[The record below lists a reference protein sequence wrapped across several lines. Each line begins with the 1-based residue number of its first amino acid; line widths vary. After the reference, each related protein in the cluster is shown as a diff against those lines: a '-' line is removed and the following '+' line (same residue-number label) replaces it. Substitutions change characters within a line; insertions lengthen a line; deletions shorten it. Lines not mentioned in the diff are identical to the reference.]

1 MARAWTLF
9 TLAGCASAAVIGIDF
24 GGRFLKVGVIQPGT
38 GIDLVLNEA
47 TQRKSSSA
55 AGFNSQDERVYGN
68 EAQNLLGKVPK
79 QVFILSKLLLGKGL
93 NSESVK
99 SFATQLYPYVF
110 EADTVTGGVLMRYDV
125 NATYRP
131 EEMVAF
137 VLSYAKQIAEG
148 HAKTSIKDCVITIP
162 PFFGHLERLAM
173 LNAASIAGLNVLSLL
188 HESTAFAFKY
198 GFDKESEFS
207 VESPTNV
214 VFYDLGASSYKVSVV
229 QFGAV
234 LGKKNKTQGAMTVK
248 GLGWDESLGGRDFD
262 QIVLDF
268 LADEF
273 NEKALRG
280 QDDVRKY
287 PKAVGKLRKA
297 AESAKDILSANAKY
311 QMAVEALHDDRDL
324 RMVLTRDEFVKKAAD
339 LGLWAKLLPPLES
352 ALAQANLTK
361 EQIHRVEVVGGATRI
376 LKVKETALTFFQR
389 KALDGALNGD
399 EAAALGATLYA
410 AKLSTSF
417 RLREFGIT
425 DSYPYAT
432 SIRIAGTDDAIAN
445 ADVAED
451 EAENEEDVN
460 HAGARVKKGKD
471 KLLFKAGS
479 KMPHKKLISMTRTD
493 DFAAT
498 LTAGEPGIGGEDD
511 QIGLF
516 NISGVSAAY
525 QRLLKDEKRKV
536 LGKPKVSVTFALSSS
551 GLIDVS
557 KAEMAIEMM
566 ETYEDFEMV
575 PANETNGTTA
585 NTTDVVEPDSNDV
598 TGNGSTGSAV
608 NMTNAT
614 TVPMV
619 KVAVTRERKRLHYVT
634 LKVARQILGPYMPMT
649 SELIQGCIARN
660 VELLRQ
666 EQVRRTNAE
675 AKNALESFIIDTRDK
690 LFDVETVSTD
700 EEREGLRLQ
709 FDEIEEWLYEDGRAL
724 DAAAYTKKRKNL
736 TALTSPIF
744 LRHAE
749 LEARPKAAAQAREA
763 INWTLTILETWTSE
777 RPEIT
782 ETEREKVRQMCTNF
796 SEWLDAVEAE
806 QNELPLT
813 SPPAYL
819 STMVTSKLDPIEAE
833 VRKLIK
839 KPKPKAP
846 KINKVV
852 NSSESNATAV
862 NETAADESTLENSVD
877 STTDGT
883 GTDADIAESASSES
897 KAEKQPKH
905 DEL

>member
-1 MARAWTLF
+1 MARALVLF

-79 QVFILSKLLLGKGL
+79 QVFVLSKLLLGKGL
-93 NSESVK
+93 DSESVK
-99 SFATQLYPYVF
+99 TFATQLYPYAF
-110 EADTVTGGVLMRYDV
+110 ETDNVTGGVLMRYDA

-207 VESPTNV
+207 VDSPTNV

-248 GLGWDESLGGRDFD
+248 GLGWDDSLGGRDFD
-262 QIVLDF
+262 QVVLGS

-273 NEKALRG
+273 NEKALKG

-311 QMAVEALHDDRDL
+311 QIGVEALHDDRDL
-324 RMVLTRDEFVKKAAD
+324 RIVLTRDDFVKKAED
-339 LGLWAKLLPPLES
+339 SGLWGRLLPPLES

-361 EQIHRVEVVGGATRI
+361 HQIHRVEVVGGATRI
-376 LKVKETALTFFQR
+376 LKVKETALAFFER

-432 SIRIAGTDDAIAN
+432 SIRIAGTDDAMGTDAA
-445 ADVAED
+445 ADE
-451 EAENEEDVN
+451 EAENEED
-460 HAGARVKKGKD
+460 ASTTGSKGKKGKD
-471 KLLFKAGS
+471 KLLFKAGT

-493 DFAAT
+493 DLVAT
-498 LTAGEPGIGGEDD
+498 LTAGEPGTGGEDD
-511 QIGLF
+511 QIGSF

-525 QRLLKDEKRKV
+525 QRLLKDDKRKV

-566 ETYEDFEMV
+566 ETYEDYELV
-575 PANETNGTTA
+575 PANGTNVTSN
-585 NTTDVVEPDSNDV
+585 NTTNVAESDTDETARNDSV
-598 TGNGSTGSAV
+598 ASAG

-614 TVPMV
+614 DVPMV
-619 KVAVTRERKRLHYVT
+619 KVSVTRERKRLHYVT
-634 LKVARQILGPYMPMT
+634 LKVARQVLGAYQPMT
-649 SELIQGCIARN
+649 AELIQGCITRN
-660 VELLRQ
+660 AELLHQ

-675 AKNALESFIIDTRDK
+675 AKNGLESFIIDTRDK
-690 LFDVETVSTD
+690 LSDMETVSTD
-700 EEREGLRLQ
+700 GERESLRIK

-724 DAAAYTKKRKNL
+724 DAAAYTKKKKNL

-749 LEARPKAAAQAREA
+749 LDARPKAAAQAREA
-763 INWTLTILETWTSE
+763 INWTLTILETWTTE

-782 ETEREKVRQMCTNF
+782 EAEREKVREMCTNF
-796 SEWLDAVEAE
+796 SEWLDAVETE
-806 QNELPLT
+806 QSELSLT
-813 SPPAYL
+813 APPAYL
-819 STMVTSKLDPIEAE
+819 STTVTSKLDPIEVE

-846 KINKVV
+846 KIKKVV
-852 NSSESNATAV
+852 NASDSNATAV
-862 NETAADESTLENSVD
+862 NETAADELSFDHSD
-877 STTDGT
+877 DATTDSSGA
-883 GTDADIAESASSES
+883 DADAGESGAENL
-897 KAEKQPKH
+897 PKH